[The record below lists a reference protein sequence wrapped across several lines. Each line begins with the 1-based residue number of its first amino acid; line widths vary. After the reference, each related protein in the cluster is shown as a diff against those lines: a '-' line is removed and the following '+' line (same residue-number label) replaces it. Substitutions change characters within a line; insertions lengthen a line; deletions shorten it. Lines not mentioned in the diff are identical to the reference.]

1 MPLYN
6 CIFGV
11 NMRSARYMK
20 YMNKRRVTA
29 LENSSGFTLLEI
41 LVAVSV
47 LGIAVVVVFQL
58 FSANLNAIAA
68 SEDYVSATIM
78 ANAKMREI
86 LDEDKLEEGQWSE
99 TTADNYRIEA
109 SAYKVFEDRTENLHV
124 ELLEISLTLHWTK
137 GAKERQL
144 TLTTLKTVDKRL

>member
-1 MPLYN
+1 MR
-6 CIFGV
+6 
-11 NMRSARYMK
+11 NMKNTK
-20 YMNKRRVTA
+20 YINKYRTSV
-29 LENSSGFTLLEI
+29 LNSCSGFTLLEI

-68 SEDYVSATIM
+68 SEDYVSATII

-86 LDEDKLEEGQWSE
+86 LDDDKLQEGQWSD

-109 SAYKVFEDRTENLHV
+109 SVYKVFEDRTENLNV
-124 ELLEISLTLHWTK
+124 ELLEISLTIHWSK
-137 GAKERQL
+137 GLKERQL
-144 TLTTLKTVDKRL
+144 TLTTLKTVDKRI